1 MKQAD
6 YWMARKRSILKAGVA
21 LILGVSLGAV
31 SIVHSQVRRNIKV
44 VVDTQQSGVSSQE
57 TVQGSG
63 SVIVRRGT
71 VQPSGRIIAND
82 RQTKVQRSSG
92 IFTLVRD
99 GGESILSVATRVPES
114 ELVYYYNYAA
124 GAGYI
129 ERRLFFTDV
138 GTSLRISAAVL
149 HDGQIRVKLVPRIS
163 YFSAERAGA
172 IDVNEAAIELIVPND
187 QPVELGGAT
196 SNLHE
201 VTRQIFGHRNR
212 ASSSETSL
220 RVTATIQ

>member
-1 MKQAD
+1 M
-6 YWMARKRSILKAGVA
+6 
-21 LILGVSLGAV
+21 GAV
-31 SIVHSQVRRNIKV
+31 SIVHAQVGRNIKV
-44 VVDTQQSGVSSQE
+44 VVDTQQSAVSSQE
-57 TVQGSG
+57 TVQGTG
-63 SVIVRRGT
+63 GVIIRRGAP
-71 VQPSGRIIAND
+71 QPSGRIIAND
-82 RQTKVQRSSG
+82 RQTKVQGSSA

-129 ERRLFFTDV
+129 ERRVFFTDV

-149 HDGQIRVKLVPRIS
+149 PDGQIRVKLVPRIS
-163 YFSAERAGA
+163 YFSAERTGA
-172 IDVNEAAIELIVPND
+172 IDVNEAAIELIVPSD
-187 QPVELGGAT
+187 QPVELGGT
-196 SNLHE
+196 RSDLHE
-201 VTRQIFGHRNR
+201 VTRQVLGYRNR